1 MTLFCFFL
9 TLVPSNNVQSW
20 NFDQRHPNNTNIL
33 IEKSLKILK
42 FCSNGTNWT
51 STDLVRFGAQ
61 FVAGKPKILL
71 KSKISPKTASLG
83 ISNNVSARSQ
93 NKNHRILV
101 KLSKKKQTNNWWPN
115 WVYISLM
122 GLGQCIIRNSHIA
135 YIRTFNLYFMHA
147 KFQLLNICS
156 SQLYPEET
164 TMFLVHDPTGSIS
177 VSLRQ

>member
-71 KSKISPKTASLG
+71 KSKLSPKTASLG

-101 KLSKKKQTNNWWPN
+101 KLSKKKTNKQL
-115 WVYISLM
+115 VAK
-122 GLGQCIIRNSHIA
+122 LG
-135 YIRTFNLYFMHA
+135 LYFPHGPGPMYHQ
-147 KFQLLNICS
+147 KFS
-156 SQLYPEET
+156 HSLY
-164 TMFLVHDPTGSIS
+164 
-177 VSLRQ
+177 